1 MQNSDKNNTIL
12 SLEIMEGKVTE
23 LLDTFKNIK
32 EENKVLKTKIEEGN
46 SSEVILD
53 NFKRQQLRKKIQ
65 NLLDILEDF

>member
-1 MQNSDKNNTIL
+1 MQNSGKNNTIL